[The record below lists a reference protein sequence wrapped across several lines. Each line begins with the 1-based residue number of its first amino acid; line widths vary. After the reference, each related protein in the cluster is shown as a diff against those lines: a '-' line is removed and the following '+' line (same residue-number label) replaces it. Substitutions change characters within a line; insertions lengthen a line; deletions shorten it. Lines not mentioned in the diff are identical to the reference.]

1 MVRFNV
7 DVDVDEERALQS
19 FLDSLKDFDSNMLVI
34 KELENEI
41 KKRQGTFSEI
51 D

>member
-1 MVRFNV
+1 MISTTEDKDIDDF
-7 DVDVDEERALQS
+7 
-19 FLDSLKDFDSNMLVI
+19 FSLLRDFDSNMLVI

>member
-1 MVRFNV
+1 MITEDKDIDDFFS
-7 DVDVDEERALQS
+7 L
-19 FLDSLKDFDSNMLVI
+19 LKDFDSNMFVI

-41 KKRQGTFSEI
+41 KKRQGAFSEI